1 MFVGA
6 AEGFHFDFA
15 SVFFKA
21 KGQSDDAYQTNGVD
35 DGDEDTSESY
45 LEYQRKAKRGG
56 EGKRD
61 KEGRGKN
68 KQQRGQHCKGDILD
82 YEGSSLAS
90 DKTEWPT

>member
-15 SVFFKA
+15 RVFFKT

-45 LEYQRKAKRGG
+45 LECQRKARGERGKGTRRGG
-56 EGKRD
+56 GRTSS
-61 KEGRGKN
+61 KEVSTA
-68 KQQRGQHCKGDILD
+68 KGIYLTIK
-82 YEGSSLAS
+82 GHH
-90 DKTEWPT
+90 